1 VNSPEQP
8 LPNQRCPIESIA
20 EQMPA
25 ESAIWVAIATD
36 FKTPRVAGRFGKF
49 YNFFVVHRKAKIGIV
64 GFRQVF

>member
-20 EQMPA
+20 ERIPA
-25 ESAIWVAIATD
+25 GSAIWIAITTD
-36 FKTPRVAGRFGKF
+36 FKMHRVVGRFSKF